1 MTNLSMAGMF
11 HWKLHG
17 NGKTLGP
24 GEVVE
29 PNERL
34 TWPRT
39 IEIGAQHVVAMFGA
53 TFLVPILTHFD
64 PPHCSSRHSPR
75 PCSC

>member
-39 IEIGAQHVVAMFGA
+39 IEIGAQ
-53 TFLVPILTHFD
+53 LW
-64 PPHCSSRHSPR
+64 
-75 PCSC
+75 

>member
-34 TWPRT
+34 TGRARLRSARSMW
-39 IEIGAQHVVAMFGA
+39 
-53 TFLVPILTHFD
+53 
-64 PPHCSSRHSPR
+64 
-75 PCSC
+75 